1 MPPPCHRANTP
12 GACGAAEINDSV
24 NGTLRL
30 VMDMLLPARSKCILR
45 LQFACRPRC
54 ATYVAA
60 FRQAGNGTAFS
71 RLPRRRNWAQRLQKH
86 GHQEPGRK
94 RGDHAVEAE
103 WCFMPGARA
112 DH

>member
-60 FRQAGNGTAFS
+60 FRQAGNGTAFQPLTVAQKLGTAVAETCPS
-71 RLPRRRNWAQRLQKH
+71 RTWKKARRPCR
-86 GHQEPGRK
+86 
-94 RGDHAVEAE
+94 
-103 WCFMPGARA
+103 
-112 DH
+112 